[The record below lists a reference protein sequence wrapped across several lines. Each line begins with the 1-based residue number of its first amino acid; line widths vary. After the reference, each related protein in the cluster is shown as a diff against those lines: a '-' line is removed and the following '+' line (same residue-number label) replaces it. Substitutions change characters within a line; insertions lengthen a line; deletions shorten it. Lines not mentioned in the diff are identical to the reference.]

1 MKKINHLIFLTIYFS
16 MILLYNCSR
25 EKTTSNNAGI
35 DDIAHQD
42 IQSECLDHPDTP
54 DPAFGYMVLEAHGND
69 LHIHHINA
77 HYQCC
82 LLYTVEYF
90 IDNFDITAS
99 ESDTGAPCDCYCYFN
114 LKSIVY
120 DLKSG
125 LYSVALI
132 GIRGDTVG
140 IDTITVGG

>member
-1 MKKINHLIFLTIYFS
+1 MKIINHLIFLTISFS
-16 MILLYNCSR
+16 MVLLYNCSR

-42 IQSECLDHPDTP
+42 LQSDCLNRPDTP
-54 DPAFGYMVLEAHGND
+54 DPAFGHMVLEAQGND
-69 LHIHHINA
+69 LHIRHIDSY
-77 HYQCC
+77 YQCC
-82 LLYTVEYF
+82 LLYTVKYS

-99 ESDTGAPCDCYCYFN
+99 ESDTGSLCDCYCHFN

-125 LYSVALI
+125 LYNVALI